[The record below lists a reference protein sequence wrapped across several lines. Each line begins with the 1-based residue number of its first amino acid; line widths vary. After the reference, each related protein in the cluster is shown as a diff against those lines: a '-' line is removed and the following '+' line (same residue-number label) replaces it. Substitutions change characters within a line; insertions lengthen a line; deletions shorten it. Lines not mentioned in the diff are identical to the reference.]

1 MLFLVMMM
9 MVMMVIIL
17 GRMMVKIITDA
28 KAFLWVVKITQ
39 SEENHCVRHT
49 LEDYDGEDIVLPN

>member
-9 MVMMVIIL
+9 MVMVVIIL
-17 GRMMVKIITDA
+17 SRMMVKIITDA

-39 SEENHCVRHT
+39 SEENHCVRHN
-49 LEDYDGEDIVLPN
+49 LEDQDGGYIVIPF

>member
-1 MLFLVMMM
+1 MMI
-9 MVMMVIIL
+9 MVVIVL

-28 KAFLWVVKITQ
+28 KAFLCVVNITQ

-49 LEDYDGEDIVLPN
+49 LEDQDGEDIVLPN